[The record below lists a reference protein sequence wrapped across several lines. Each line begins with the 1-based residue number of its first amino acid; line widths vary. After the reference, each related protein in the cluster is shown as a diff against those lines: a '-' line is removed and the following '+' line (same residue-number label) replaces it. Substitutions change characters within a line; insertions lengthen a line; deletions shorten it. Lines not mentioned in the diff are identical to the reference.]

1 MSQDNE
7 YQEDAIE
14 NVSQY
19 MSGKRK
25 FFTRIILCTIILLAG
40 IGIWMLL
47 RALKE
52 PPAPADIPPP
62 KIKVEVQPVC
72 PETVPVTISGYGEV
86 KAIDSVALTPKVAGE
101 VTYVH
106 PNLEVGN
113 VIPAGELLYR
123 VDQRDYLAAQKQ
135 AKAQVERLEL
145 TIQLLKRQLEQSK
158 TRMET
163 ARRTRDIAL
172 EEFNRDVELLKKKDV
187 GSQSMVNMTE
197 INYQKAHD
205 VFEQVEQAIELF
217 PMRIQEAEIGLEA
230 AKAALE
236 MASLSLERT
245 EEFAPFNARIQHK
258 QIELGQAVAPGLVV
272 LLLANDAA
280 LEMSVPIDS
289 RDARLWLPF
298 ATPEQA
304 GPPNW
309 FRDLTPV
316 ECTVKWTEDPE
327 DCQWT
332 GVLHRVER
340 FDPMTRT
347 VTVVIHIENNSNNV
361 PESGLPLV
369 EGMYCSVEIPGKPIP
384 NVYRLP
390 RWTVSFDGFTYIAE
404 GDRLSRGAVNAVR
417 TQGEQTYVDE
427 GLSPGELVVVTR
439 LVDPLPGIL
448 LEYDMP
454 EKTDCASE
462 EQR

>member
-1 MSQDNE
+1 VSQDNSN
-7 YQEDAIE
+7 QEDMVE
-14 NVSQY
+14 NVGQY

-25 FFTRIILCTIILLAG
+25 FFARVLLSTMIILIG
-40 IGIWMLL
+40 IGVWLVL
-47 RALKE
+47 RALKD

-62 KIKVEVQPVC
+62 KIKVEVQAVC
-72 PETVPVTISGYGEV
+72 PETVPVMIHGYGEV
-86 KAIDSVALTPKVAGE
+86 KALDSVALTPKVAGE

-123 VDQRDYLAAQKQ
+123 IDQRDYLAAHKQ
-135 AKAQVERLEL
+135 ATAQVDRLEL
-145 TIQLLKRQLEQSK
+145 TIKLLKRQFEQSK

-172 EEFNRDVELLKKKDV
+172 EEFNRDVELLEKRDV

-205 VFEQVEQAIELF
+205 AFEQVEQAIELF

-245 EEFAPFNARIQHK
+245 EGFAPFNARIQHK
-258 QIELGQAVAPGLVV
+258 QIELGQAVAPGVIV
-272 LLLANDAA
+272 LLLANDTA

-298 ATPEQA
+298 LTDQET
-304 GPPNW
+304 GSINW
-309 FRDLTPV
+309 FRDLMPV
-316 ECTVKWTEDPE
+316 ECKIKWTEDPE
-327 DCQWT
+327 NCQWT
-332 GVLHRVER
+332 GTLHRVER
-340 FDPMTRT
+340 FDPITRT
-347 VTVVIHIENNSNNV
+347 VTVAIRIANNSDNA
-361 PESGLPLV
+361 PATGLPLV
-369 EGMYCSVEIPGKPIP
+369 EGMYCNVEIPGSPIA

-404 GDRLSRGAVNAVR
+404 GDRLKRRAVNAVR
-417 TQGEQTYVDE
+417 TQGEETYVDE
-427 GLSPGELVVVTR
+427 GLSPGELVVITR

-448 LEYDMP
+448 LEYDIP
-454 EKTDCASE
+454 EKTDCSPE
-462 EQR
+462 DQQ